1 MIKKIADNKDP
12 NSLSSYFRRKRHQ
25 LFLNIIKNNGI
36 KTILDIGGTQS
47 YWKQYSDLLDN
58 QKIILFNLTR
68 ENFDLP
74 NFDSVVGDATNL
86 EQFGDN
92 QFEFVFSNS
101 VIEHLFTWEN
111 QILMANEIRR
121 VGKGYFV
128 QTPNKYFPLEPHFL
142 VPFFQFLPS
151 NLKLFLLRNFK
162 LGHVG
167 KISDLNVA
175 QSQID
180 EIRLLSKT
188 DMKKLFPEATI
199 YSEKFLF
206 FTKSFVA
213 FYTK

>member
-1 MIKKIADNKDP
+1 MIKYIADNKNP

-25 LFLNIIKNNGI
+25 LFLNLIKNNGI
-36 KTILDIGGTQS
+36 KTILDIGGTES
-47 YWKQYSDLLDN
+47 YWKQYSDLLGN

-68 ENFDLP
+68 ENCDLP

-142 VPFFQFLPS
+142 FPFYQFFPNS
-151 NLKLFLLRNFK
+151 IKLFLLRNFN
-162 LGHVG
+162 LGHIS
-167 KISDLNVA
+167 KISNKENA
-175 QSQID
+175 QMQID
-180 EIRLLSKT
+180 EIRLLSKK
-188 DMKKLFPEATI
+188 DLKELFPDAEI
-199 YSEKFLF
+199 YKEKFLF
-206 FTKSFVA
+206 FTKSIVA
-213 FYTK
+213 YKI

>member
-1 MIKKIADNKDP
+1 MMLHYIPDNKDP
-12 NSLSSYFRRKRHQ
+12 NSLSSYFRRNRHQ

-58 QKIILFNLTR
+58 QKSILFNLTR
-68 ENFDLP
+68 ENCDLP

-101 VIEHLFTWEN
+101 VIEHLFTCEN

-121 VGKGYFV
+121 VVKGYFV

-142 VPFFQFLPS
+142 FPFYQFFPNS
-151 NLKLFLLRNFK
+151 IKLFLLRNFN
-162 LGHVG
+162 LGHIS
-167 KISDLNVA
+167 KISNKEIA
-175 QSQID
+175 QMQID
-180 EIRLLSKT
+180 EIRLLSKK
-188 DMKKLFPEATI
+188 DLRELFPDAEI
-199 YSEKFLF
+199 YKEKFLF
-206 FTKSFVA
+206 FTKSIVA
-213 FYTK
+213 YKI

>member
-1 MIKKIADNKDP
+1 MIKKIADNKNP
-12 NSLSSYFRRKRHQ
+12 NSLSSYFRRKRQ
-25 LFLNIIKNNGI
+25 KLFLNIIKNIGI

-47 YWKQYSDLLDN
+47 YWEHYTDLLDN
-58 QKIILFNLTR
+58 QKILLLNLQK
-68 ENFDLP
+68 EKCNLP
-74 NFDSVVGDATNL
+74 NFDSIIGDATNL
-86 EQFGDN
+86 QQFEHN
-92 QFEFVFSNS
+92 EFEFVFSNS
-101 VIEHLFTWEN
+101 VIEHLFNWEN

-142 VPFFQFLPS
+142 FPFFQFLPYRA
-151 NLKLFLLRNFK
+151 KLFLLRNFK

-167 KISDLNVA
+167 KIPDLNLA
-175 QSQID
+175 KNQIN
-180 EIRLLSKT
+180 EIRLLSKKE
-188 DMKKLFPEATI
+188 MKFLFPEATI